1 MTNSSIRIT
10 FFQAEKMRCASGGQS
25 VPYRVTTYKGPEV
38 GLMGQAPAFIKKM
51 HDVDVGE
58 AANLSDEQF
67 NAQRPLLQKVWH
79 RISGR

>member
-10 FFQAEKMRCASGGQS
+10 FFQAEKMRCASGQQS

-38 GLMGQAPAFIKKM
+38 GLMGQVPAFARKM
-51 HDVDVGE
+51 HDIDVGE
-58 AANLSDEQF
+58 AANYSDEEF
-67 NAQRPLLQKVWH
+67 NSQPLLQKVWC